1 MLHCPREYE
10 KQKDDD
16 EEQDDDQNEEGT
28 TDIHYTETYNRKT
41 IHTEAYW
48 VNFERNTNSSGR
60 RFRPTGVS
68 TIEELILI
76 RHRSKEKRKGRRK
89 VKRDTPE
96 AKAKDKA
103 RHNGPEAMAKAKAR
117 RDEPEAM
124 AKVCWLVYL
133 IGEERRMPNI
143 RLLSSYW
150 TPVCSVTADGDAYD
164 FKEERMLVVDR
175 AEVALIHPGGKY
187 DSPYRRITSP
197 VAQ

>member
-1 MLHCPREYE
+1 
-10 KQKDDD
+10 
-16 EEQDDDQNEEGT
+16 
-28 TDIHYTETYNRKT
+28 
-41 IHTEAYW
+41 
-48 VNFERNTNSSGR
+48 
-60 RFRPTGVS
+60 
-68 TIEELILI
+68 
-76 RHRSKEKRKGRRK
+76 